1 MANKARKY
9 QDLETENKKL
19 TDYYQRILAEDN
31 PAYNEQAKFM
41 LQLMNTK
48 ITQLEDKTNRAKIL
62 RNVLTIGVMVLS
74 GAATVVLGLKLTSYY
89 WISENSNNI
98 ALILT
103 AVTTL
108 LSGLMSFWDIQ
119 TYWLHTKVML
129 NNLKELRY
137 ELVFSLYSKPIP
149 ETEELKKFLNRLVG
163 IVGDEYWEKLLNTQS
178 EKQD

>member
-74 GAATVVLGLKLTSYY
+74 GAATVVLGLKLPDH
-89 WISENSNNI
+89 WISANSTNI

-103 AVTTL
+103 ASTTL

-119 TYWLHTKVML
+119 TYWLRTKVML

-137 ELVFSLYSKPIP
+137 ELVFSLYNKPIP
-149 ETEELKKFLNRLVG
+149 EAEELKKFLNRLVG

-178 EKQD
+178 DKKD